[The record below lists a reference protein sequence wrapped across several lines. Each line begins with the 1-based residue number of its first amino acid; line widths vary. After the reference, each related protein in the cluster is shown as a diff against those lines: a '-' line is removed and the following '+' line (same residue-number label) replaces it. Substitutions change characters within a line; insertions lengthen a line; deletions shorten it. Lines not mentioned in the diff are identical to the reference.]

1 MAATTS
7 LTLTPTVAAPR
18 FVFAQASRFVPVV
31 LTGALLAWLVLV
43 PLAVLVVSAF
53 KPSGLLRDP
62 GFTLAHVIETYSS
75 PQFWTLAAAT
85 LQFAAGA
92 TALALVL
99 GGTLAWLVERTDL
112 PAPALV
118 RALVILPMATPP
130 FLLAIS
136 WIILL
141 SPRTGVINSLLVGA
155 FGLSA
160 PPFNIYS
167 LGGMVFVEGLALVPS
182 AFLILAP
189 VARNL
194 DPSLEESALVSG
206 AGTGQLIFRIILPL
220 LLPALAGTAIF
231 LMIVSFVVFD
241 VPGTIGMPARI
252 FVLSSQIYS
261 LVADSPRGIPEYGK
275 VSAMALM
282 FTIGLL
288 ALTLAYHRLMRH
300 AGRFVTITGRGY
312 RPRPFQLGRWRFLA
326 VAGVVLYFLCAVLGP
341 LAILVWTSVMPFQAP
356 LSVAAAK
363 MATLANH
370 REFFANPF
378 IEAAT
383 VNSIIVALVAS
394 TAVAALSLVTA
405 WISMRSRAPGRRV
418 IDALA
423 FLPLAM
429 PGVLI
434 ATALIYVY
442 LAVSVIP
449 IYGTIWIIA
458 VAYLTIYLSF
468 GSRTMNGVVVQLHP
482 ELDEAARMSG
492 AGLIATVRRVLVP
505 LAAPG
510 LAAVWIWVFAHCLRE
525 LTAAL
530 LLQGADNPTLP
541 TLLYSYW
548 SGGETNKA
556 AAVGVWLVLGLIAVV
571 GIWQLLQRVVAHSA
585 LSAGQHSAVVPADA
599 GTHIPEPAVLVPAFA
614 GTTAVPTEQ
623 SDSDHP

>member
-1 MAATTS
+1 
-7 LTLTPTVAAPR
+7 
-18 FVFAQASRFVPVV
+18 
-31 LTGALLAWLVLV
+31 
-43 PLAVLVVSAF
+43 
-53 KPSGLLRDP
+53 
-62 GFTLAHVIETYSS
+62 
-75 PQFWTLAAAT
+75 
-85 LQFAAGA
+85 
-92 TALALVL
+92 
-99 GGTLAWLVERTDL
+99 
-112 PAPALV
+112 
-118 RALVILPMATPP
+118 MATPP

-136 WIILL
+136 WIMLL
-141 SPRTGVINSLLVGA
+141 SPRTGVVNSLLIGTL
-155 FGLSA
+155 GLDG

-206 AGTGQLIFRIILPL
+206 AGAGQLFFRIILPL

-231 LMIVSFVVFD
+231 LMIVSCVVFD
-241 VPGTIGMPARI
+241 VPGTIGMPSRI

-282 FTIGLL
+282 FTVGLL
-288 ALTLAYHRLMRH
+288 ALTFAYHRLMRH
-300 AGRFVTITGRGY
+300 AGRFVTVTGKAY
-312 RPRPFQLGRWRFLA
+312 RPRPFRLGRLRPLA
-326 VAGVVLYFLCAVLGP
+326 IAGVVLYFLCAVLAP
-341 LAILVWTSVMPFQAP
+341 LAILVWTSLMPFQAP
-356 LSVAAAK
+356 VSVAAAR

-378 IEAAT
+378 IAAAT
-383 VNSIIVALVAS
+383 ANSLIVALSAS

-405 WISMRSRAPGRRV
+405 WVSIKSRAPGRRA
-418 IDALA
+418 IDTLA

-442 LAVSVIP
+442 LAVNAIP

-468 GSRTMNGVVVQLHP
+468 GSRTMNGVVLQLHP

-492 AGLIATVRRVLVP
+492 AGLLATVRRVIVP
-505 LAAPG
+505 LTAPG

-530 LLQGADNPTLP
+530 LLQGADNATLP

-571 GIWQLLQRVVAHSA
+571 VVWQLLQRLVAVRAAAEPLTGVISTEK
-585 LSAGQHSAVVPADA
+585 PEADRK
-599 GTHIPEPAVLVPAFA
+599 
-614 GTTAVPTEQ
+614 
-623 SDSDHP
+623 

>member
-1 MAATTS
+1 
-7 LTLTPTVAAPR
+7 
-18 FVFAQASRFVPVV
+18 
-31 LTGALLAWLVLV
+31 
-43 PLAVLVVSAF
+43 
-53 KPSGLLRDP
+53 
-62 GFTLAHVIETYSS
+62 
-75 PQFWTLAAAT
+75 
-85 LQFAAGA
+85 
-92 TALALVL
+92 
-99 GGTLAWLVERTDL
+99 
-112 PAPALV
+112 
-118 RALVILPMATPP
+118 MATPP

-141 SPRTGVINSLLVGA
+141 SPRTGVINSLLIGA
-155 FGLSA
+155 FGLDA

-167 LGGMVFVEGLALVPS
+167 LGGMIFVEGLSLVPS

-189 VARNL
+189 AARNL
-194 DPSLEESALVSG
+194 DPSLEESALTSG

-241 VPGTIGMPARI
+241 VPGTIGMPSRI

-282 FTIGLL
+282 FTLGLL
-288 ALTLAYHRLMRH
+288 ALTVAYHRLMRH
-300 AGRFVTITGRGY
+300 AGRFATVTGRGY
-312 RPRPFQLGRWRFLA
+312 RPRPLRLGGLRWVA
-326 VAGVVLYFLCAVLGP
+326 VACVVLYFLCAVLAP
-341 LAILVWTSVMPFQAP
+341 LLILVWTSLMPFQAP

-378 IEAAT
+378 IAGASF
-383 VNSIIVALVAS
+383 NSIVVAVVAS

-405 WISMRSRAPGRRV
+405 WVSIKSRAPGRRI

-442 LAVSVIP
+442 LAVKIIP
-449 IYGTIWIIA
+449 IYGTIWIIV

-468 GSRTMNGVVVQLHP
+468 GSRAMNAVVLQLHP

-492 AGLIATVRRVLVP
+492 AGLPQTVRRIIVP

-530 LLQGADNPTLP
+530 MLQGADNATLP
-541 TLLYSYW
+541 ALLYSYW

-556 AAVGVWLVLGLIAVV
+556 AAVGVWLVIGLLAVV
-571 GIWQLLQRVVAHSA
+571 VAWQLLTR
-585 LSAGQHSAVVPADA
+585 
-599 GTHIPEPAVLVPAFA
+599 LV
-614 GTTAVPTEQ
+614 TTGAREQ
-623 SDSDHP
+623 PLQPN

>member
-1 MAATTS
+1 LAATTS
-7 LTLTPTVAAPR
+7 LPLTPAVARRAPR
-18 FVFAQASRFVPVV
+18 VGPARVLPVV
-31 LTGALLAWLVLV
+31 LTGALLCWLVLV

-62 GFTLAHVIETYSS
+62 GFTLAHVVETYSS
-75 PQFWTLAAAT
+75 PLFWRLVADT
-85 LQFAAGA
+85 LQFAVGS
-92 TALALVL
+92 TVVALVL

-141 SPRTGVINSLLVGA
+141 SPRTGVINALLVNA
-155 FGLSA
+155 FGLEA

-189 VARNL
+189 AARNL
-194 DPSLEESALVSG
+194 DPNLEESALVSG
-206 AGTGQLIFRIILPL
+206 AGTMQLVFRIVLPL
-220 LLPALAGTAIF
+220 LLPALAGAAIF

-261 LVADSPRGIPEYGK
+261 LVADSPRGIPDYGK

-282 FTIGLL
+282 FTLGLL

-300 AGRFVTITGRGY
+300 AGRFATVTGKGY
-312 RPRPFQLGRWRFLA
+312 RPRPFRLGRLRWLA
-326 VAGVVLYFLCAVLGP
+326 VAAVVLYFLCAVLAP
-341 LAILVWTSVMPFQAP
+341 LLILVWTSLMPFQAP
-356 LSVAAAK
+356 VSVAAAR

-378 IEAAT
+378 IVAAT
-383 VNSIIVALVAS
+383 FNSITVALVAS

-405 WISMRSRAPGRRV
+405 WVSIRSHAPGRRA

-442 LAVSVIP
+442 LAVRIIP

-468 GSRTMNGVVVQLHP
+468 GSRAMNGVVLQLHP

-492 AGLIATVRRVLVP
+492 AGLLATVRRVIVP
-505 LAAPG
+505 LTAPG

-530 LLQGADNPTLP
+530 LLQGADNATLP

-556 AAVGVWLVLGLIAVV
+556 AAVGVWLVLGLLAVV
-571 GIWQLLQRVVAHSA
+571 VAWQLLAR
-585 LSAGQHSAVVPADA
+585 LTAGSVSPV
-599 GTHIPEPAVLVPAFA
+599 EPVK
-614 GTTAVPTEQ
+614 PT
-623 SDSDHP
+623 

>member
-1 MAATTS
+1 LAATTS
-7 LTLTPTVAAPR
+7 LPYAPVAAPR
-18 FVFAQASRFVPVV
+18 LSRAGIARALPVL

-43 PLAVLVVSAF
+43 PLAVLVISAF
-53 KPSGLLRDP
+53 KPTGLLRDP

-75 PQFWTLAAAT
+75 AQFWALVGAT
-85 LQFAAGA
+85 LQFAVGS
-92 TALALVL
+92 TTVALVL
-99 GGTLAWLVERTDL
+99 GGALAWLVERTDL

-141 SPRTGVINSLLVGA
+141 SPRTGVINSLLMST
-155 FGLSA
+155 FGLAA

-167 LGGMVFVEGLALVPS
+167 LGGMIFVEGLALVPS

-189 VARNL
+189 AARNL
-194 DPSLEESALVSG
+194 DPGLEESALMSG
-206 AGTGQLIFRIILPL
+206 AGTFQLIFRIILPL
-220 LLPALAGTAIF
+220 MLPALAGTAIF

-241 VPGTIGMPARI
+241 VPGTIGMPSRI

-282 FTIGLL
+282 FTLGLL
-288 ALTLAYHRLMRH
+288 VLTLLYHRLMRH
-300 AGRFVTITGRGY
+300 AGRFATVTGRGY
-312 RPRPFQLGRWRFLA
+312 RPRPFRLGRLRFLA
-326 VAGVVLYFLCAVLGP
+326 IAAVVLYFLCAVLAP
-341 LAILVWTSVMPFQAP
+341 LMILLWTSVMPFQTP
-356 LSVAAAK
+356 VSLAAAK

-383 VNSIIVALVAS
+383 INSIIVAVTAS

-405 WISMRSRAPGRRV
+405 WVSIKSRAPGRRA

-442 LAVSVIP
+442 LAVKIIP

-468 GSRTMNGVVVQLHP
+468 GSRTMNGVVLQLHS
-482 ELDEAARMSG
+482 ELEEAARMSG
-492 AGLIATVRRVLVP
+492 AGIVATVRRIIVP

-530 LLQGADNPTLP
+530 MLQGADNATLP
-541 TLLYSYW
+541 ALLYSYW

-556 AAVGVWLVLGLIAVV
+556 AAVGVWLVIGLLAVV
-571 GIWQLLQRVVAHSA
+571 VAWQLLARLAAKSGA
-585 LSAGQHSAVVPADA
+585 EA
-599 GTHIPEPAVLVPAFA
+599 EPKPV
-614 GTTAVPTEQ
+614 
-623 SDSDHP
+623 

>member
-1 MAATTS
+1 M
-7 LTLTPTVAAPR
+7 L
-18 FVFAQASRFVPVV
+18 PVL
-31 LTGALLAWLVLV
+31 LTGALLTWLVLV

-53 KPSGLLRDP
+53 KPTGLLRDP
-62 GFTLAHVIETYSS
+62 GFTLAHLIDTYSS
-75 PQFWTLAAAT
+75 AQFWSLVAAT
-85 LQFAAGA
+85 LQFAVGS
-92 TALALVL
+92 TAVALVL

-118 RALVILPMATPP
+118 RAMVILPMATPP

-141 SPRTGVINSLLVGA
+141 SPRTGVINSLAMGA
-155 FGLSA
+155 FGLDT

-189 VARNL
+189 AARNL
-194 DPSLEESALVSG
+194 DPNLEESALVSG
-206 AGTGQLIFRIILPL
+206 ASTGQLVFRIILPL

-275 VSAMALM
+275 VSAMALL
-282 FTIGLL
+282 FTLGLL

-300 AGRFVTITGRGY
+300 AGRFATVTGKGY
-312 RPRPFQLGRWRFLA
+312 RPRPFKLGRLRWIA
-326 VAGVVLYFLCAVLGP
+326 VAGVVLYFLCAVLAP
-341 LAILVWTSVMPFQAP
+341 LLILLWTSLMPFQAP
-356 LSVAAAK
+356 LSVAAAR

-378 IEAAT
+378 IAAAT
-383 VNSIIVALVAS
+383 INSLTVALVAS

-405 WISMRSRAPGRRV
+405 WVSIRSRAPGRRL

-442 LAVSVIP
+442 LAVKIIP

-468 GSRTMNGVVVQLHP
+468 GSRTMNRVVLQIHP

-492 AGLIATVRRVLVP
+492 AGLLATLRRVIVP
-505 LAAPG
+505 LTTPG

-530 LLQGADNPTLP
+530 LLQGADNATLP
-541 TLLYSYW
+541 TLLYTYW
-548 SGGETNKA
+548 SGGEINKA
-556 AAVGVWLVLGLIAVV
+556 AAVGVWLVLGLLAIVI
-571 GIWQLLQRVVAHSA
+571 IWQLLQR
-585 LSAGQHSAVVPADA
+585 LTAGGAAP
-599 GTHIPEPAVLVPAFA
+599 PLKPN
-614 GTTAVPTEQ
+614 
-623 SDSDHP
+623 

>member
-1 MAATTS
+1 MNERATPASGILDHPLSRVMT
-7 LTLTPTVAAPR
+7 TERDEPRVPPTASWLAR
-18 FVFAQASRFVPVV
+18 AQPARLLPVV
-31 LTGALLAWLVLV
+31 LLGALLTWLVLV

-62 GFTLAHVIETYSS
+62 GFTLAHVVETYSD
-75 PQFWTLAAAT
+75 PQFWSLVWAT
-85 LQFAAGA
+85 LQFATGS
-92 TALALVL
+92 TAVALVL
-99 GGTLAWLVERTDL
+99 GGALAWLVERTDL
-112 PAPALV
+112 PAPTLV

-141 SPRTGVINSLLVGA
+141 SPRTGVINSVLMQT
-155 FGLSA
+155 FGLGA

-167 LGGMVFVEGLALVPS
+167 LGGMILVEGLALVPS

-189 VARNL
+189 AARNL

-206 AGTGQLIFRIILPL
+206 ANTGQLVFRIILPL
-220 LLPALAGTAIF
+220 LLPVLAGTAIF

-241 VPGTIGMPARI
+241 VPGTIGMPSRI

-282 FTIGLL
+282 FTVGLL
-288 ALTLAYHRLMRH
+288 VLTLAYHRLMRH
-300 AGRFVTITGRGY
+300 AGRFVTVTGRGY
-312 RPRPFQLGRWRFLA
+312 RPRPFALGRLRWVAIAA
-326 VAGVVLYFLCAVLGP
+326 VGLYFLCAVLAP
-341 LAILVWTSVMPFQAP
+341 LLILLWTSLMPFQVP
-356 LSVAAAK
+356 PSFAAAK

-370 REFFANPF
+370 REFFSNPF

-383 VNSIIVALVAS
+383 INSIVVALVAA
-394 TAVAALSLVTA
+394 TAVAALSLATA
-405 WISMRSRAPGRRV
+405 WVSIRTRAPGRRA

-434 ATALIYVY
+434 ATALVYVY
-442 LAVSVIP
+442 LAVKIIP

-468 GSRTMNGVVVQLHP
+468 GSRTMNGVVLQIHP

-492 AGLIATVRRVLVP
+492 AGLLATLRRVIVP
-505 LAAPG
+505 LTTPG

-530 LLQGADNPTLP
+530 LLQGADNATLP
-541 TLLYSYW
+541 TLLYTYW
-548 SGGETNKA
+548 SGGEINKA
-556 AAVGVWLVLGLIAVV
+556 AAVGVWLVLGLLAIVI
-571 GIWQLLQRVVAHSA
+571 IWQLLQRLATGGVAPPLKPS
-585 LSAGQHSAVVPADA
+585 
-599 GTHIPEPAVLVPAFA
+599 
-614 GTTAVPTEQ
+614 
-623 SDSDHP
+623 

>member
-7 LTLTPTVAAPR
+7 LPLTVVAVPR
-18 FVFAQASRFVPVV
+18 PARVGFTRLLPVV
-31 LTGALLAWLVLV
+31 VTGALLAWLVLV

-53 KPSGLLRDP
+53 KPTGLLRDP
-62 GFTLAHVIETYSS
+62 GFTLAHVVETYSS
-75 PQFWTLAAAT
+75 PQFWDLVITT
-85 LQFAAGA
+85 LQFAVGS
-92 TALALVL
+92 TAVALVL

-118 RALVILPMATPP
+118 RAVVILPMATPP

-141 SPRTGVINSLLVGA
+141 SPRTGVINALLMSV
-155 FGLSA
+155 FGLDA

-189 VARNL
+189 AVRNL
-194 DPSLEESALVSG
+194 DPNLEESALVSG
-206 AGTGQLIFRIILPL
+206 AGMGQLVFRIILPL

-241 VPGTIGMPARI
+241 VPGTIGMPSRI

-282 FTIGLL
+282 FTLGLL

-300 AGRFVTITGRGY
+300 AGRFATVTGKGY
-312 RPRPFQLGRWRFLA
+312 RPRPFKLGRLRWIA
-326 VAGVVLYFLCAVLGP
+326 VAGVILYFLCAVLAP
-341 LAILVWTSVMPFQAP
+341 LLILLWTSLMPFQAP

-363 MATLANH
+363 MATFANH

-378 IEAAT
+378 IAAAT
-383 VNSIIVALVAS
+383 FNSIVVALVAS

-405 WISMRSRAPGRRV
+405 WLSIKGRAPGRRM

-442 LAVSVIP
+442 LAVKIIP

-468 GSRTMNGVVVQLHP
+468 GSRTMNGVVLQLHP

-492 AGLIATVRRVLVP
+492 AGLLATVRRVIVP
-505 LAAPG
+505 LTAPG

-530 LLQGADNPTLP
+530 LLQGADNATLP

-556 AAVGVWLVLGLIAVV
+556 AAVGVWLVLGLLAVV
-571 GIWQLLQRVVAHSA
+571 IAWQ
-585 LSAGQHSAVVPADA
+585 
-599 GTHIPEPAVLVPAFA
+599 VLVRLAAGRGAPAE
-614 GTTAVPTEQ
+614 PLK
-623 SDSDHP
+623 PN

>member
-7 LTLTPTVAAPR
+7 LPYAPVAAPR
-18 FVFAQASRFVPVV
+18 LSRAGIARMLPVL

-43 PLAVLVVSAF
+43 PLAVLVISAF
-53 KPSGLLRDP
+53 KPTGLLRDP
-62 GFTLAHVIETYSS
+62 GFTLAHVVETYSS
-75 PQFWTLAAAT
+75 AQFWSLVGAT
-85 LQFAAGA
+85 LQFAVGS

-99 GGTLAWLVERTDL
+99 GGALAWLTERTDL

-141 SPRTGVINSLLVGA
+141 SPRTGVINSLMMNA
-155 FGLSA
+155 FGLAA

-167 LGGMVFVEGLALVPS
+167 LGGMIFVEGLALVPS

-189 VARNL
+189 AARNL
-194 DPSLEESALVSG
+194 DPSLEESALTSG
-206 AGTGQLIFRIILPL
+206 AGTLQLIFRIILPL
-220 LLPALAGTAIF
+220 MLPALAGTAIF

-261 LVADSPRGIPEYGK
+261 LVADSPRGIPDYGK

-282 FTIGLL
+282 FTLGLL
-288 ALTLAYHRLMRH
+288 VLTLLYHRLMRH
-300 AGRFVTITGRGY
+300 AGRFATVTGRGY
-312 RPRPFQLGRWRFLA
+312 RPRPFRLGRLRW
-326 VAGVVLYFLCAVLGP
+326 VAIAAVVLYFLCAVLAP
-341 LAILVWTSVMPFQAP
+341 LLILVWTSVMPFQAP

-370 REFFANPF
+370 REFFSNPF

-383 VNSIIVALVAS
+383 INSIIVAVVAS

-405 WISMRSRAPGRRV
+405 WVSIKSRAPGRRV

-442 LAVSVIP
+442 LAVKIIP

-468 GSRTMNGVVVQLHP
+468 GSRAMNGVVLQLHS

-492 AGLIATVRRVLVP
+492 AGLIATVRRIIVP

-530 LLQGADNPTLP
+530 MLQGADNATLP
-541 TLLYSYW
+541 ALLYSYW

-556 AAVGVWLVLGLIAVV
+556 AAVGVWLVIGLLAVV
-571 GIWQLLQRVVAHSA
+571 IAWQLLARLAARSGVEA
-585 LSAGQHSAVVPADA
+585 
-599 GTHIPEPAVLVPAFA
+599 EPLKPV
-614 GTTAVPTEQ
+614 
-623 SDSDHP
+623 

>member
-1 MAATTS
+1 MNERATPASGILDHPLSRVMTTERDDS
-7 LTLTPTVAAPR
+7 RAP
-18 FVFAQASRFVPVV
+18 ATASRFARVQPAQLAPV
-31 LTGALLAWLVLV
+31 LLLGALLAWLVLV

-62 GFTLAHVIETYSS
+62 GFTLAHVIETYSD
-75 PQFWTLAAAT
+75 PQFWRLVGAT
-85 LQFAAGA
+85 LQFAAGS
-92 TALALVL
+92 TAVALVL
-99 GGTLAWLVERTDL
+99 GGALAWLVERTDL
-112 PAPALV
+112 PAPTLV

-141 SPRTGVINSLLVGA
+141 SPRTGVINSLLVDA
-155 FGLSA
+155 FGLGA

-167 LGGMVFVEGLALVPS
+167 LGGMILVEGLALVPS

-189 VARNL
+189 AVRNL

-206 AGTGQLIFRIILPL
+206 ASTGYLVFRIILPL

-241 VPGTIGMPARI
+241 VPGTIGMPSRI

-261 LVADSPRGIPEYGK
+261 LVADSPRGIPDYGK

-282 FTIGLL
+282 FTVGLL
-288 ALTLAYHRLMRH
+288 VLTLAYHRLMRH
-300 AGRFVTITGRGY
+300 AGRFVTVTGRGF
-312 RPRPFQLGRWRFLA
+312 RPRPFALGRLRWLA
-326 VAGVVLYFLCAVLGP
+326 VAAVSLYFLCAVLAP
-341 LAILVWTSVMPFQAP
+341 LLILLWTSLMPFQAAP
-356 LSVAAAK
+356 SLAAAK

-370 REFFANPF
+370 REFFSNPF

-383 VNSIIVALVAS
+383 INSIVVALTAA
-394 TAVAALSLVTA
+394 TAVAALSLATA
-405 WISMRSRAPGRRV
+405 WVSIRSRAPGRRA

-434 ATALIYVY
+434 ATALVYVY
-442 LAVSVIP
+442 LAVKIIP

-468 GSRTMNGVVVQLHP
+468 GSRAMNGVVLQIHP

-492 AGLIATVRRVLVP
+492 AGPLATLRRVIVP
-505 LAAPG
+505 LTTPG

-530 LLQGADNPTLP
+530 LLQGADNATLP
-541 TLLYSYW
+541 TLLYTYW

-556 AAVGVWLVLGLIAVV
+556 AAVGVWLVLGLLAVV
-571 GIWQLLQRVVAHSA
+571 LIWQVLQRLAAGGHS
-585 LSAGQHSAVVPADA
+585 SARIGPA
-599 GTHIPEPAVLVPAFA
+599 
-614 GTTAVPTEQ
+614 
-623 SDSDHP
+623 

>member
-1 MAATTS
+1 M
-7 LTLTPTVAAPR
+7 L
-18 FVFAQASRFVPVV
+18 PVL
-31 LTGALLAWLVLV
+31 LTGALLTWLVLV

-53 KPSGLLRDP
+53 KPTGLLRDP
-62 GFTLAHVIETYSS
+62 GFTLAHLIDTYSS
-75 PQFWTLAAAT
+75 AQFWSLVAAT
-85 LQFAAGA
+85 LQFAVGS
-92 TALALVL
+92 TAVALVL

-118 RALVILPMATPP
+118 RAMVILPMATPP

-141 SPRTGVINSLLVGA
+141 SPRTGVINSLAMGA
-155 FGLSA
+155 FGLDT

-189 VARNL
+189 AARNL
-194 DPSLEESALVSG
+194 DPNLEESALVSG
-206 AGTGQLIFRIILPL
+206 ASTGQLVFRIILPL

-241 VPGTIGMPARI
+241 MPGTIGMPARI

-275 VSAMALM
+275 VSAMALL
-282 FTIGLL
+282 FTLGLL

-300 AGRFVTITGRGY
+300 AGRFATVTGKGY
-312 RPRPFQLGRWRFLA
+312 RPRPFKLGRLRWIA
-326 VAGVVLYFLCAVLGP
+326 VAGVVLYFLCAVLAP
-341 LAILVWTSVMPFQAP
+341 LLILLWTSLMPFQAP
-356 LSVAAAK
+356 LSVAAAR

-378 IEAAT
+378 IAAAT
-383 VNSIIVALVAS
+383 INSLTVALVAS

-405 WISMRSRAPGRRV
+405 WVSIRSRAPGRRL

-442 LAVSVIP
+442 LAVSIIP

-468 GSRTMNGVVVQLHP
+468 GSRTMNGVVLQLHP

-492 AGLIATVRRVLVP
+492 AGLIATIRRVIVP
-505 LAAPG
+505 LTAPG

-530 LLQGADNPTLP
+530 LLQGADNTMLP
-541 TLLYSYW
+541 ALLYSYW

-556 AAVGVWLVLGLIAVV
+556 AAVGVWLVLGLLAVV
-571 GIWQLLQRVVAHSA
+571 IAWQVLARLA
-585 LSAGQHSAVVPADA
+585 AGSGAPA
-599 GTHIPEPAVLVPAFA
+599 EPVK
-614 GTTAVPTEQ
+614 PT
-623 SDSDHP
+623 

>member
-1 MAATTS
+1 M
-7 LTLTPTVAAPR
+7 L
-18 FVFAQASRFVPVV
+18 PV
-31 LTGALLAWLVLV
+31 LATGALLTWLVLV
-43 PLAVLVVSAF
+43 PLAVLIVSAF
-53 KPSGLLRDP
+53 KPTGLLRDP
-62 GFTLAHVIETYSS
+62 GFTLAHIIDTYSS
-75 PQFWTLAAAT
+75 AQFWSLVAAT
-85 LQFAAGA
+85 LQFAVGS
-92 TALALVL
+92 TAVALVL
-99 GGTLAWLVERTDL
+99 GGTLAWLTERTDL

-141 SPRTGVINSLLVGA
+141 SPRTGVINALLMGA

-167 LGGMVFVEGLALVPS
+167 LGGMIFVEGLALVPS

-189 VARNL
+189 AIRNL
-194 DPSLEESALVSG
+194 DPSLEESALTSG
-206 AGTGQLIFRIILPL
+206 AGIGQLIFRIVLPL

-231 LMIVSFVVFD
+231 LLIVSFVVFD

-282 FTIGLL
+282 FTLGLL
-288 ALTLAYHRLMRH
+288 ALTAIYHRLMRH
-300 AGRFVTITGRGY
+300 ANRFATVTGKGY
-312 RPRPFQLGRWRFLA
+312 RPRPFRLGRLRFLA
-326 VAGVVLYFLCAVLGP
+326 IAAVVVYFLFAVLAP
-341 LAILVWTSVMPFQAP
+341 LLILLWTSLMPFQAP

-383 VNSIIVALVAS
+383 INSIIVAVVAS

-405 WISMRSRAPGRRV
+405 WVSIKSQAPGRRV
-418 IDALA
+418 VDALA

-442 LAVSVIP
+442 LAVKIIP

-468 GSRTMNGVVVQLHP
+468 GSRAMNGVVLQLHP
-482 ELDEAARMSG
+482 ELEEAARMSG
-492 AGLIATVRRVLVP
+492 AGLRDTVRRIIVP
-505 LAAPG
+505 LTAPG

-530 LLQGADNPTLP
+530 MLQGADNATLP
-541 TLLYSYW
+541 ALLYSYW

-556 AAVGVWLVLGLIAVV
+556 AAVGVWLVLGLLAVV
-571 GIWQLLQRVVAHSA
+571 IAWQLLARLTAASA
-585 LSAGQHSAVVPADA
+585 A
-599 GTHIPEPAVLVPAFA
+599 
-614 GTTAVPTEQ
+614 PTE
-623 SDSDHP
+623 PLKPV

>member
-1 MAATTS
+1 M
-7 LTLTPTVAAPR
+7 L
-18 FVFAQASRFVPVV
+18 PVV

-43 PLAVLVVSAF
+43 PLGVLVVSAF
-53 KPSGLLRDP
+53 KPTGLLRDS
-62 GFTLAHVIETYSS
+62 GFTLDHLVETYGSA
-75 PQFWTLAAAT
+75 QFWRLVGAT
-85 LQFAAGA
+85 LQFALGS
-92 TALALVL
+92 TAMALLL
-99 GGTLAWLVERTDL
+99 GGALAWLVERTDL
-112 PAPALV
+112 PAPGLV

-141 SPRTGVINSLLVGA
+141 SPRTGMVNTLLMGA
-155 FGLSA
+155 LGLDA

-167 LGGMVFVEGLALVPS
+167 LGGMIFVEGLALVPS

-189 VARNL
+189 AARNI
-194 DPSLEESALVSG
+194 DPALEESALVAG
-206 AGTGQLIFRIILPL
+206 AGTGRLLLRVILPL

-231 LMIVSFVVFD
+231 LLIVSLVVFD
-241 VPGTIGMPARI
+241 VPGTIGMPSRI

-282 FTIGLL
+282 FAVLL
-288 ALTLAYHRLMRH
+288 LVLTLAYHRLMRS
-300 AGRFVTITGRGY
+300 ANRFATVTGKGY
-312 RPRPFQLGRWRFLA
+312 RPRPFPLGRLRWLA
-326 VAGVVLYFLCAVLGP
+326 IGGVALYFLCAVAAP
-341 LAILVWTSVMPFQAP
+341 LVVLVWTSLMPFQAP
-356 LSVAAAK
+356 LSLAAAR

-383 VNSIIVALVAS
+383 VNSIIVAVVAS
-394 TAVAALSLVTA
+394 TAVAGLSLVTA
-405 WISMRSRAPGRRV
+405 WISIRSRMPGRRL

-442 LAVSVIP
+442 LAVKLVP

-468 GSRTMNGVVVQLHP
+468 GSRTMNGVVLQLHP

-492 AGLIATVRRVLVP
+492 AGLLATVRRVILP

-510 LAAVWIWVFAHCLRE
+510 LAAVWIWVLAHCLRE

-530 LLQGADNPTLP
+530 MLQGADNATLP

-548 SGGETNKA
+548 SGGETTKA
-556 AAVGVWLVLGLIAVV
+556 AAVGVWLVIGLIAVV
-571 GIWQLLQRVVAHSA
+571 AAWQLLQRLLARRNA
-585 LSAGQHSAVVPADA
+585 RAGLF
-599 GTHIPEPAVLVPAFA
+599 EP
-614 GTTAVPTEQ
+614 G
-623 SDSDHP
+623 

>member
-1 MAATTS
+1 LAATTS
-7 LTLTPTVAAPR
+7 LPYAAIAPPR
-18 FVFAQASRFVPVV
+18 LSRAGIARMLPVL

-53 KPSGLLRDP
+53 KPTGLLRDP

-75 PQFWTLAAAT
+75 AQFWALVGAT
-85 LQFAAGA
+85 LQFAVGS

-99 GGTLAWLVERTDL
+99 GGALAWLVERTDL

-141 SPRTGVINSLLVGA
+141 SPRTGVINSLAMNA
-155 FGLSA
+155 FGLAA

-167 LGGMVFVEGLALVPS
+167 LGGMIFVEGLALVPS

-194 DPSLEESALVSG
+194 DPSLEESALMSG
-206 AGTGQLIFRIILPL
+206 AGTFQLIFRIILPL
-220 LLPALAGTAIF
+220 MLPALAGTAIF
-231 LMIVSFVVFD
+231 LMIVTFVVFD
-241 VPGTIGMPARI
+241 VPGTIGMPSRI

-282 FTIGLL
+282 FTLGLL
-288 ALTLAYHRLMRH
+288 VLTLLYHRLMRH
-300 AGRFVTITGRGY
+300 AGRFATVTGRGH
-312 RPRPFQLGRWRFLA
+312 RPRPFRLGRLRFLA
-326 VAGVVLYFLCAVLGP
+326 IAAVVLYFLCAVLAP
-341 LAILVWTSVMPFQAP
+341 LMILLWTSVMPFQAP
-356 LSVAAAK
+356 LSVAAAQ

-383 VNSIIVALVAS
+383 INSIIVAVVAS
-394 TAVAALSLVTA
+394 TAVSALSLVTA
-405 WISMRSRAPGRRV
+405 WVNIKSRAPGRRA

-442 LAVSVIP
+442 LAVKIIP

-468 GSRTMNGVVVQLHP
+468 GSRTMNGVVLQLHS
-482 ELDEAARMSG
+482 ELEEAARMSG
-492 AGLIATVRRVLVP
+492 AGIIATVRRIIVP

-530 LLQGADNPTLP
+530 MLQGADNATLP
-541 TLLYSYW
+541 ALLYSYW

-556 AAVGVWLVLGLIAVV
+556 AAVGVWLVIGLLAVV
-571 GIWQLLQRVVAHSA
+571 VVWQLLARLAAKSGA
-585 LSAGQHSAVVPADA
+585 EA
-599 GTHIPEPAVLVPAFA
+599 EPKPV
-614 GTTAVPTEQ
+614 
-623 SDSDHP
+623 